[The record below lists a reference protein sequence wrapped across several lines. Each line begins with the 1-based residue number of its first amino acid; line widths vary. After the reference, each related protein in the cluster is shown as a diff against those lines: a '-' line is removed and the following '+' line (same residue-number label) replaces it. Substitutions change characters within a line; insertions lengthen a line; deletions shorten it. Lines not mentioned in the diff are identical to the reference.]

1 MMESNHTRRLSRESD
16 GQVRRLKEYYFRAYG
31 LPDTE
36 DNTERFLGVYE
47 CFMHA
52 VPRDERDA
60 ARLDSLIRAA
70 FGVRDS
76 APRTKGQDTA
86 QVTAALAALTARFS
100 EEQALRQQEESLRLQ
115 IQEELLKVEGTVATL
130 YGDLLDRLEHQQRLL
145 AEREA
150 QLVRDERETQVR
162 LQSIQALEAKLQT
175 ALERRLHAEAHTALE
190 GRVAE
195 LSGELAAIRRELAE
209 IDDMEPAAN
218 PQDGSPLVAAIR
230 RLKGEARAAGID
242 PLTGLHTR
250 DRFEAELGECLER
263 FSQALG
269 TGDPALENVALLQ
282 FHIDDLPGI
291 SQRHGRSTADS
302 ALQQVARILKTL
314 RRGGDA
320 AYRVSGSDMVVVLP
334 RTSVSGAR
342 NVAEILRRQIAD
354 LTVEV
359 PPAETVSLTVSVGGC
374 DALSVGAAIV
384 SCAALALRQ
393 AREEGGNRT
402 VLFSDDETLAS
413 LAAVVPAEFGTAVR
427 ERLLRQESFSVVA
440 VKTTAPDRFPELQAR
455 IADKFHDH
463 AAHGDGVIYL
473 LADIADAKIALQV
486 VESELE
492 EMPSRAAATD
502 VSEVPPA
509 TEASPGARAHA
520 LLTQLVEMIA

>member
-1 MMESNHTRRLSRESD
+1 MMESNHTRRLSRQCD
-16 GQVRRLKEYYFRAYG
+16 RQVRRLKDYYLRAYG
-31 LPDTE
+31 LPDTD

-52 VPRDERDA
+52 VPRGERDA
-60 ARLDSLIRAA
+60 ARLDALIRAA
-70 FGVRDS
+70 FGIHDS
-76 APRTKGQDTA
+76 APRTEGDEAA
-86 QVTAALAALTARFS
+86 QATAALAALTARFS
-100 EEQALRQQEESLRLQ
+100 EEQALRQEEESLRLQ

-150 QLVRDERETQVR
+150 QLVHHERETQAR

-175 ALERRLHAEAHTALE
+175 ALERRLHTEAHSALE

-195 LSGELAAIRRELAE
+195 LTGELAAIRRELAE
-209 IDDMEPAAN
+209 IDDMEPAVV

-230 RLKGEARAAGID
+230 RLKGEAQAAGID

-263 FSQALG
+263 FSRALG
-269 TGDPALENVALLQ
+269 TGDPTAENVALLQ
-282 FHIDDLPGI
+282 FHIDDFPGI
-291 SQRHGRSTADS
+291 SQRHGRSTGDS

-320 AYRVSGSDMVVVLP
+320 AYRVGDAEMIVLLP

-354 LTVEV
+354 LTVEA
-359 PPAETVSLTVSVGGC
+359 PRGETVSLTVSVGGC
-374 DALSVGAAIV
+374 DALNAGVAIV
-384 SCAALALRQ
+384 RCVALALRQ

-402 VLFSDDETLAS
+402 VLFSDDETLAA
-413 LAAVVPAEFGTAVR
+413 LADVVPVEFGAAVR

-473 LADIADAKIALQV
+473 LAEFADAKIALQE
-486 VESELE
+486 VESDLE

>member
-1 MMESNHTRRLSRESD
+1 MMESNPTRRLSRQSD
-16 GQVRRLKEYYFRAYG
+16 RQVRRLKEYYFRAYG

-36 DNTERFLGVYE
+36 DDTERFLAVYE
-47 CFMHA
+47 CFMQA

-60 ARLDSLIRAA
+60 ARLDSLIRSA
-70 FGVRDS
+70 FGIQDS
-76 APRTKGQDTA
+76 APGTEGDEAA
-86 QVTAALAALTARFS
+86 QAAAALAALSARFS
-100 EEQALRQQEESLRLQ
+100 EEQALRREEESLRLQ

-162 LQSIQALEAKLQT
+162 LRSIQTLEAKLQT
-175 ALERRLHAEAHTALE
+175 ALERRLHTEANTALE
-190 GRVAE
+190 ERVAE

-209 IDDMEPAAN
+209 IDDMEPAAG
-218 PQDGSPLVAAIR
+218 PQDGAPLVAAIR
-230 RLKGEARAAGID
+230 RLKGEAQAAGID

-263 FSQALG
+263 FSRALA
-269 TGDPALENVALLQ
+269 TGHPAVENVALLQ
-282 FHIDDLPGI
+282 FHIDDFPGI

-320 AYRVSGSDMVVVLP
+320 AYRVGDAEMIVVLP

-354 LTVEV
+354 LTIEA
-359 PPAETVSLTVSVGGC
+359 PHGETLSLTVSVGGC
-374 DALSVGAAIV
+374 DALSAGAAIV
-384 SCAALALRQ
+384 RCVALAVHQ

-413 LAAVVPAEFGTAVR
+413 LADVVPAEFGVAVR
-427 ERLLRQESFSVVA
+427 ERLLRQESFSVAA
-440 VKTTAPDRFPELQAR
+440 VKTTAPDQFPELQAR
-455 IADKFHDH
+455 IADKFRDH
-463 AAHGDGVIYL
+463 AAHGDGVIFL
-473 LADIADAKIALQV
+473 LAELSDAKVALQV
-486 VESELE
+486 VESDLE
-492 EMPSRAAATD
+492 GMPSRAAATD